1 MKKQLL
7 IGSMLA
13 LSTIL
18 SACSNDK
25 SNQLYEEAMANG
37 KSSVIEEEYYE
48 AIDDFRSALEYKERD
63 TEAEKLIEQLELL
76 LDAKKAKE
84 DNVYSG
90 EIEKLD
96 KVNSIT
102 TDDDVVK
109 EKANEYKNEAEA
121 FTIDEAIVK
130 AEKDLDTPIYD
141 SSKNYEKNHE
151 SYISI
156 SKEPQ
161 YINGEKAYIA
171 TVYWY
176 EKGDDFWMHQNV
188 YVFENRIE

>member
-48 AIDDFRSALEYKERD
+48 AIDDFRSALEYKEGD

-90 EIEKLD
+90 VILLQLMMMLLRRRLM
-96 KVNSIT
+96 SI
-102 TDDDVVK
+102 K
-109 EKANEYKNEAEA
+109 MKQR
-121 FTIDEAIVK
+121 
-130 AEKDLDTPIYD
+130 LL
-141 SSKNYEKNHE
+141 
-151 SYISI
+151 
-156 SKEPQ
+156 Q
-161 YINGEKAYIA
+161 
-171 TVYWY
+171 
-176 EKGDDFWMHQNV
+176 
-188 YVFENRIE
+188 